1 MLPVV
6 QEEAVFPSIIGC
18 VVGSYKIVSHIGY
31 GGMGIVYE
39 AEHLLMGKRAAV
51 KVLRPSM
58 LQEKEMTR
66 RFEAEAKTTSMIRHP
81 GIVEIFDYGFFRG
94 GNPYITMELLAGESL
109 EDRLARI
116 GYLSV
121 NDAIN
126 VTLHVADAMYEAHQH
141 GIIHRDLKPGNVFLV
156 PDTAVAGG
164 ERAKVLDFGVARRRT
179 LDNSS
184 NTLVGQ
190 IIGTP
195 GYLSPEQ
202 AQGWLEIDQRSDVY
216 ALGCLFYKMLCGRTP
231 FRGEGVRDVIKA
243 HIHTTPAPVHMRD
256 PSIPVAVSKIVSK
269 LLEKNPRERYQ
280 RMSDL
285 IASLRG
291 VQESLFPPS
300 PMGLLAVSYSNE
312 KTEPMSSLTFLTV
325 NQTPL
330 PAAETPAVI
339 TPIFNLD
346 EELLS
351 EIVALPNPLKKEPS
365 NQNVAQSPSSG
376 RPRTAE
382 PYQTLNLHSTYVLL
396 PKVSDLFS
404 RRNVLLAGALLL
416 FGVLLISLS
425 GRRDSSNSSQFVVPL
440 VPTNGVSAAEH
451 KNSSHDAPKIKVPS
465 SPSRAEGQEPQAKA
479 PLPVNSSTLFVPKK
493 DVPALRNVHEVQVPK
508 RRDTKPI
515 QTRAIPRIVL

>member
-1 MLPVV
+1 M
-6 QEEAVFPSIIGC
+6 FPSLIGS
-18 VVGSYKIVSHIGY
+18 VVGSYKIVSHICY
-31 GGMGIVYE
+31 GGMGILYE

-51 KVLRPSM
+51 KVLRPSL

-66 RFEAEAKTTSMIRHP
+66 RFEAEAKSTSMIRHP

-94 GNPYITMELLAGESL
+94 GNPYITMELLDGESL
-109 EDRLARI
+109 EERLARI

-164 ERAKVLDFGVARRRT
+164 ERAKVLDFGVARLRT
-179 LDNSS
+179 LENSS
-184 NTLVGQ
+184 DTLVGQ

-202 AQGWLEIDQRSDVY
+202 AQGWLEIDQRSDIY

-243 HIHTTPAPVHMRD
+243 HIHTRPAPVHMRD
-256 PSIPVAVSKIVSK
+256 PSIPVSVSRIVSK
-269 LLEKNPRERYQ
+269 LLEKNPQGRHQ
-280 RMSDL
+280 SMSEL
-285 IASLRG
+285 IASLRN
-291 VQESLFPPS
+291 VQRSLFPPS
-300 PMGLLAVSYSNE
+300 PTGQFAIDYSNE
-312 KTEPMSSLTFLTV
+312 KTEPMSSLTFLPV
-325 NQTPL
+325 CQAPG
-330 PAAETPAVI
+330 PSVETPGVVI

-351 EIVALPNPLKKEPS
+351 EIVAVPNPLKKEPS
-365 NQNVAQSPSSG
+365 NQNVAQSPSPE

-382 PYQTLNLHSTYVLL
+382 PYQTLNLRSTYVLL

-404 RRNVLLAGALLL
+404 GRNLLVAGALLL
-416 FGVLLISLS
+416 LSWLLLSLS
-425 GRRDSSNSSQFVVPL
+425 GEDTSRSSKFVVPL
-440 VPTNGVSAAEH
+440 LPTNGPGSAEH
-451 KNSSHDAPKIKVPS
+451 KNNTDSMTKTDVPSPAGLPLDSQETSAPQKSVLPIRTAPPKKAQAPK
-465 SPSRAEGQEPQAKA
+465 
-479 PLPVNSSTLFVPKK
+479 
-493 DVPALRNVHEVQVPK
+493 PK
-508 RRDTKPI
+508 RNTVTKP
-515 QTRAIPRIVL
+515 RAIPRIVL